1 MLCKSFPPIINKHCT
16 ILILGSMPG
25 IKSLTDQE
33 YYAHPKNR
41 FWSLM
46 QTLLTGKNELLTYA
60 KKKQLLLQNQIAL
73 WDTLAYCE
81 RNGSLDSNI
90 VKERPND
97 LLNLLNKYPKIDT
110 IICNGGKAGTT
121 FKKYFAKMIPPHIK
135 VYYFHSTSPAN
146 ARMTLTD
153 LATEWSKAIQ

>member
-1 MLCKSFPPIINKHCT
+1 MLCKSFLPIINKHCT

-73 WDTLAYCE
+73 WDTLAHCE

-90 VKERPND
+90 
-97 LLNLLNKYPKIDT
+97 
-110 IICNGGKAGTT
+110 
-121 FKKYFAKMIPPHIK
+121 
-135 VYYFHSTSPAN
+135 
-146 ARMTLTD
+146 
-153 LATEWSKAIQ
+153 